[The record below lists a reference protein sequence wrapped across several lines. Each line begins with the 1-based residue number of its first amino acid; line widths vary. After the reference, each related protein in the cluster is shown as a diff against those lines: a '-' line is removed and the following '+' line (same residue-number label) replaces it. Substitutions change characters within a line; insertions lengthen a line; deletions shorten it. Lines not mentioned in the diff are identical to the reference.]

1 MQAVVISRGGTG
13 QTTAPGARKALGLEI
28 GVDVQA
34 WDADLDAISAL
45 ATTGIAVRTAA
56 DTWTTRT
63 LTAPAAGFTI
73 TNPAGI
79 AGNPTFVLSDD
90 LAGLEG
96 LSTTGLVTRTASNTY
111 TTRTLTGPA
120 AGISVSNG
128 DGVSGNPTLSLVNDL
143 SALEGLASTGI
154 AVRTTTDTW
163 AQRTLQAPAAG
174 FTITNPAGVAGD
186 PTFVLAN
193 DLAALEAMSGTG
205 LAAHTG
211 VSTWTERTITGTSNE
226 ITVTNGNGVS
236 GNPTLSLPS
245 SLTFTGKT
253 ITGGAF
259 TGGTWDNGTI
269 GATTASSGVF
279 NTLTLAATQPTLVI
293 KDTANTGNNTFTGVG
308 FYDSAGTRKGFIGDG
323 STGNQ
328 QIYLV
333 ADAGPIEITPGS
345 VSGNQNVILAK
356 GQLTFPATQNA
367 SSDANTLDDYE
378 EGTWTPTY
386 VMSTTNFTS
395 VSYTA
400 QEGFYVKIGSTVI
413 ATWTLLTSAVTK
425 GAAAGNLT
433 VAGLP
438 FTTSSTDYGGYIS
451 FAGSWL
457 GSAPG
462 GALTSGTSILLYKR
476 TTSDGTMTNM
486 AVTDVGTGASAN
498 QSRGTVI
505 YTI

>member
-56 DTWTTRT
+56 NTWTTRT

-73 TNPAGI
+73 TNPAGV
-79 AGNPTFVLSDD
+79 AGDPTFVLSDD

-120 AGISVSNG
+120 AGISISNG
-128 DGVSGNPTLSLVNDL
+128 DGVSGNPTLSLSNDL

-193 DLAALEAMSGTG
+193 DLSALEGLSSTG
-205 LAAHTG
+205 IAARTG
-211 VSTWTERTITGTSNE
+211 SDAWSVRTITGTANK
-226 ITVTNGNGVS
+226 ITVTNGS
-236 GNPTLSLPS
+236 GASGDP
-245 SLTFTGKT
+245 T
-253 ITGGAF
+253 ITIPDAVTLVTPTV
-259 TGGTWDNGTI
+259 TG
-269 GATTASSGVF
+269 
-279 NTLTLAATQPTLVI
+279 TLTAQALVDI
-293 KDTANTGNNTFTGVG
+293 SGS
-308 FYDSAGTRKGFIGDG
+308 SAG
-323 STGNQ
+323 
-328 QIYLV
+328 QI
-333 ADAGPIEITPGS
+333 
-345 VSGNQNVILAK
+345 K
-356 GQLTFPATQNA
+356 FPATQNA

-386 VMSTTNFTS
+386 STDGVAFTS
-395 VSYTA
+395 VTYSAQIGSYT
-400 QEGFYVKIGSTVI
+400 KIGNLVFVRCIVI
-413 ATWTLLTSAVTK
+413 TSAVTK
-425 GAAAGNLT
+425 GGATGNIKIN
-433 VAGLP
+433 GLP
-438 FTTSSTDYGGYIS
+438 FTAASNPAFAVGLSSNWTTNTLMCLASSTS
-451 FAGSWL
+451 L
-457 GSAPG
+457 
-462 GALTSGTSILLYKR
+462 LLYTR
-476 TTSDGTMTNM
+476 T
-486 AVTDVGTGASAN
+486 AVTADGIRTVVADVATGASAN
-498 QSRGTVI
+498 LAYISGCYNI
-505 YTI
+505 